1 MYSITL
7 SKVYTILKENHLLK
21 EPFELSADV
30 FNYLSYDSRDIQA
43 DTLFFCKGAHFTQKM
58 LQDAVNQGVK
68 FYLSEVPYAVAGQVL
83 LVNDI
88 RKSMAL
94 IAQAFYQQPQ
104 DKLYKVGITGTKGK
118 TTTAYFVSQM
128 LSEAFDHKVALFSSE
143 ETTLDGT
150 SYFES
155 KLTTPEALDLYRQMA
170 IACENGI
177 KYLVMEVS
185 SQAYKTQRVFG
196 LTFEIGVFLNISP
209 DHISPI
215 EHPTFEDYFNCK
227 RQLLLNSKQ
236 MVINQDSDYFD
247 VLEETCQKNQVP
259 LLSYGHKKGDYQVLD
274 SLEPNA
280 FDLTSEDDPLKIN
293 GAYRLALLGRFNHE
307 NAAAALLVCG
317 LIQVDRSIIQ
327 KKLPLVQVPGRMNLL
342 EKSNGAYIF
351 VDYAHNYLSIH
362 SIGSFAK
369 ELRPQGKLIIV
380 TGSAGGKALSRRPD
394 IGKALSECAD
404 IAILTSD
411 DPDFEDPA
419 DIAKEIKDYIKNPQ
433 VQVQWERDRLKAVTR
448 AFEQARSQDTV
459 VIAGKGTETMLK
471 YRGKEIFYEGDFQI
485 IQRLI
490 STEKSN

>member
-1 MYSITL
+1 
-7 SKVYTILKENHLLK
+7 
-21 EPFELSADV
+21 
-30 FNYLSYDSRDIQA
+30 
-43 DTLFFCKGAHFTQKM
+43 
-58 LQDAVNQGVK
+58 
-68 FYLSEVPYAVAGQVL
+68 
-83 LVNDI
+83 
-88 RKSMAL
+88 
-94 IAQAFYQQPQ
+94 
-104 DKLYKVGITGTKGK
+104 
-118 TTTAYFVSQM
+118 
-128 LSEAFDHKVALFSSE
+128 
-143 ETTLDGT
+143 
-150 SYFES
+150 
-155 KLTTPEALDLYRQMA
+155 
-170 IACENGI
+170 
-177 KYLVMEVS
+177 
-185 SQAYKTQRVFG
+185 
-196 LTFEIGVFLNISP
+196 
-209 DHISPI
+209 
-215 EHPTFEDYFNCK
+215 
-227 RQLLLNSKQ
+227 
-236 MVINQDSDYFD
+236 
-247 VLEETCQKNQVP
+247 
-259 LLSYGHKKGDYQVLD
+259 
-274 SLEPNA
+274 
-280 FDLTSEDDPLKIN
+280 
-293 GAYRLALLGRFNHE
+293 
-307 NAAAALLVCG
+307 
-317 LIQVDRSIIQ
+317 
-327 KKLPLVQVPGRMNLL
+327 VQVPGRMNLL